1 MSVVA
6 LIVAILALVVAGLA
20 LFVASAAHTRATQ
33 LETRL
38 SAASRDS
45 SKAKDGTPSKKPWVI
60 VNPARVDDIAG
71 FEETVGECAFEAG
84 WEKPHFVQTQLDVS
98 AAVQAREAVEGGAGV
113 GLVAG
118 GDGTVRA
125 VAAGLAHTGVP
136 MAILPA
142 GTGNL
147 MARNMEVPLDSLQE
161 AASIAFTG
169 RTHNVDLG
177 WLRTE
182 HHPTAV
188 TEPVKNPDVPR
199 HDSDVPTAEG
209 EVLATFIE
217 DGPRPRKDE
226 YAFLVMAGVG
236 FDADVMATTKS
247 ELKQK
252 IGWFA
257 YVLSGLRHAAKPTMD
272 VELKLGK
279 HGLTKKVSATT
290 VLFANCGVLTANV
303 VLLPDARP
311 DDGWLDVAR
320 LDARMGPIGWL
331 ELGWRL
337 LLQGLGIRP
346 KMASFTSELD
356 ARRARQAE
364 LRVQR
369 PRYVEVDGD
378 AIGMA
383 TQVWVRTDR
392 AAVKIR
398 AL

>member
-1 MSVVA
+1 MAVLALVLAVVA
-6 LIVAILALVVAGLA
+6 LLLAGLA
-20 LFVASAAHTRATQ
+20 LFLASAAHTRATQ

-38 SAASRDS
+38 SAASR
-45 SKAKDGTPSKKPWVI
+45 ARGTSGRALSKKPWVI
-60 VNPARVDDIAG
+60 VNPARV
-71 FEETVGECAFEAG
+71 ENMGEFKEVIEGCAFDAG
-84 WEKPHFVQTQLDVS
+84 WEAPHFVYTEVETS
-98 AAVQAREAVEGGAGV
+98 PAVQARQGVEAGAGV
-113 GLVAG
+113 VLVAG

-125 VAAGLAHTGVP
+125 VAAGLAHTDVP

-147 MARNMEVPLDSLQE
+147 MARNMEVPLDSLRE
-161 AASIAFTG
+161 AASIGFTG
-169 RTHNVDLG
+169 RTHSIDLG

-182 HHPTAV
+182 HHPTPV
-188 TEPVKNPDVPR
+188 TGGVKNKR
-199 HDSDVPTAEG
+199 VPTAAAEVPDPEG
-209 EVLATFIE
+209 QVLAPL
-217 DGPRPRKDE
+217 GQQKWAPGQDE

-247 ELKQK
+247 EMKEK

-257 YVLSGLRHAAKPTMD
+257 YVLSGLRHAAKPTMK
-272 VELKLGK
+272 VELTLGK
-279 HGLTKKVSATT
+279 HGRAKQVSATT

-320 LDARMGPIGWL
+320 LDARMGPLGWL

-346 KMASFTSELD
+346 KLPSLNADLD

-364 LRVQR
+364 LRVQE

-383 TQVWVRTDR
+383 THIWVRTDR
-392 AAVKIR
+392 GAVKIR